1 MDMLM
6 DDYVGDA
13 EKALETG
20 QSSFHKVLFTWVEVR
35 QEILTKDSWPEE

>member
-6 DDYVGDA
+6 DDYVNDA

-20 QSSFHKVLFTWVEVR
+20 QSSFHKVLLHLDRVGRGERET
-35 QEILTKDSWPEE
+35 LTKDS

>member
-1 MDMLM
+1 M

-20 QSSFHKVLFTWVEVR
+20 QSSFHKVLFTWGEVR
-35 QEILTKDSWPEE
+35 ARDIDKG